1 MFSKVLEEKNTYK
14 NSEGVLLKDLTE
26 SIFINVNSIGDELCS
41 YYRVSKDMEMRPDKI
56 STSLYGENKYT
67 EIILKYSNI
76 DNPFSLEEGD
86 FIIAPS
92 FSNVYYNVKDLD
104 DHEKDDS
111 VYTAGNANG
120 RDDDSNYK
128 LIENYHKYIDK
139 SKIPSQIGS
148 DQNMVDVPSSASQ
161 NTSSENFNLSDSTN
175 GYIEPN
181 MANKGKS
188 GIQIINGKIYFGPTV
203 TSSTDNMID
212 VNGSNDTSSNIVDC
226 AKNGVT
232 LGQFLN
238 AAIKNNI

>member
-92 FSNVYYNVKDLD
+92 FSNVYYNVKDLN
-104 DHEKDDS
+104 DHEKDDTLTDGILYS
-111 VYTAGNANG
+111 LNYNEFTALNTAMIQDLQKENEELKS
-120 RDDDSNYK
+120 RIAK
-128 LIENYHKYIDK
+128 LEELV
-139 SKIPSQIGS
+139 GS
-148 DQNMVDVPSSASQ
+148 
-161 NTSSENFNLSDSTN
+161 L
-175 GYIEPN
+175 
-181 MANKGKS
+181 
-188 GIQIINGKIYFGPTV
+188 IN
-203 TSSTDNMID
+203 
-212 VNGSNDTSSNIVDC
+212 
-226 AKNGVT
+226 
-232 LGQFLN
+232 Q
-238 AAIKNNI
+238 